1 MLPHLSQP
9 NAPGVRADGHVKLL
23 RHEHDDDALVD
34 TAQATRVDL
43 AEVHGTG
50 EEQLFEHDAVVAVLA
65 GGQAKTVGLA
75 DLLKVKQCKLMEALK
90 NVQSHTY
97 CHI

>member
-1 MLPHLSQP
+1 
-9 NAPGVRADGHVKLL
+9 
-23 RHEHDDDALVD
+23 
-34 TAQATRVDL
+34 
-43 AEVHGTG
+43 VHGTG